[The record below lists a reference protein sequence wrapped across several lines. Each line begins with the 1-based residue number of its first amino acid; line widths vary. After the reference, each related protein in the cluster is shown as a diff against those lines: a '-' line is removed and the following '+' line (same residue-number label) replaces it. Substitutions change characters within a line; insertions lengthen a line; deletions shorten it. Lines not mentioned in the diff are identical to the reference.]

1 MQKVIEGPKP
11 SIQDMRKMLPL
22 PRPLIDNQNMESI
35 QDQFDEISDNTDGE
49 DKIKM
54 VKMVPQN

>member
-1 MQKVIEGPKP
+1 
-11 SIQDMRKMLPL
+11 MLPL

-35 QDQFDEISDNTDGE
+35 QDQFDEISDITDGE
-49 DKIKM
+49 DKINM